1 MQLLIIEDNRRI
13 ANSLT
18 RGLSESGYETQTAG
32 DGASAIRI
40 IQEQSIDLA
49 VLDLGLPDIDGM
61 DLLPQLRE
69 ISPDLPVIILTARSE
84 VEDRVAG
91 LDAGADD
98 YLTKPFAFSEL
109 VARIR
114 ALERRGARKTDDQIR
129 IEDLSLNPIL
139 RTVSRAGNELDL
151 TPREFDLLV
160 YLAQSINE
168 PVSREMIAREVWN
181 ITSRAVPFDNIIDVH
196 ISNLR
201 KKIDADSSV
210 KLIRTLRGVG
220 FVLGAARP

>member
-1 MQLLIIEDNRRI
+1 MHLLIIEDNRRI
-13 ANSLT
+13 ANSLS
-18 RGLSESGYETQTAG
+18 RGLTESGYETQAAS
-32 DGASAIRI
+32 DGASAIQI
-40 IQEQSIDLA
+40 IQDQAIDLA

-61 DLLPQLRE
+61 ELLPKLRE
-69 ISPDLPVIILTARSE
+69 LSPDLPVIILTARGE

-98 YLTKPFAFSEL
+98 YLTKPFAFAEL

-114 ALERRGARKTDDQIR
+114 ALERRGARKADDQIT
-129 IEDLSLNPIL
+129 IKDLSLNPIL

-151 TPREFDLLV
+151 TPREFDLLI
-160 YLAQSINE
+160 YLSQNLNE

-220 FVLGAARP
+220 FVLGATPS